1 MPEYRALMKTL
12 QPQSLKKLLLA
23 ALLLLIMF
31 AALALV
37 LSSTGIYG
45 VLSYS
50 VAQRTPEI
58 GIRVALGAR
67 ATDVLRLVVG
77 QCLRLAVTG
86 VVIGLAAAFALT
98 RLMSSLLFGVTATDT
113 TTFVAVSLG
122 LLAVA
127 VLAAYLPARRATR
140 INPLAAL
147 RYE

>member
-1 MPEYRALMKTL
+1 LLM
-12 QPQSLKKLLLA
+12 
-23 ALLLLIMF
+23 LIMF
-31 AALALV
+31 ASLALV
-37 LSSTGIYG
+37 LAGTGIYG

-86 VVIGLAAAFALT
+86 VAIGLVAAFALT

-113 TTFVAVSLG
+113 ATFLAVSLG
-122 LLAVA
+122 LLTVA
-127 VLAAYLPARRATR
+127 AMAAYLPARRATR
-140 INPLAAL
+140 IDPLVAL